1 MNETGTG
8 IEFRVRYG
16 ETDQMGVVY
25 HAEYFVWFD
34 MGRTEL
40 IRSLGVPYVD
50 IERAGVALAVAEASV
65 RYHAPARYDDLIH
78 VETRVARVASRVID
92 FDYVV
97 TRADTG
103 TRLASARTTMVA
115 MDRAG
120 RATTIPAE
128 LRARLASHAQTR

>member
-1 MNETGTG
+1 MNEPGTG

-78 VETRVARVASRVID
+78 VETRVTRVASRVID
-92 FDYVV
+92 FEYVV

-103 TRLASARTTMVA
+103 TRLATARTTMVA

-128 LRARLASHAQTR
+128 LRSRLATHAPTR